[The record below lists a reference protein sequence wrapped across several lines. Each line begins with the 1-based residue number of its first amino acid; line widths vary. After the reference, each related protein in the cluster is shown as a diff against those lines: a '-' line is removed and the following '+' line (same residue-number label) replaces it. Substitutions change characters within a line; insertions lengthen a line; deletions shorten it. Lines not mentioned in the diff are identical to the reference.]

1 MSLIHVIL
9 RMIVCSCS
17 IIFLDNFFSV
27 FSFSVCKWH
36 FMSFWLRWPPSIL
49 DPSGFLAH
57 LLFACPFLYLS
68 ILELRHLLSTEFCS
82 CVDLFL
88 YLRKGNERNW
98 TLEYTCRCLQMSYP
112 QKVLER
118 FSPVDPL
125 LLLHAIKSDRGYNKS
140 SKSLAVTLHV
150 YIFLLLSSLFSLS
163 SPPYQRNPL
172 MSSPSIKK
180 SIFLLCS
187 GGRDCIG
194 CYYTRSN
201 ISQG

>member
-27 FSFSVCKWH
+27 FSFSVSKWH
-36 FMSFWLRWPPSIL
+36 FMSFWLRWPPNIL

-88 YLRKGNERNW
+88 YLRKGKERNW

-125 LLLHAIKSDRGYNKS
+125 LLLHEIKSDRGYNKS

-150 YIFLLLSSLFSLS
+150 YIHLSVTFFSIQFIFPTL
-163 SPPYQRNPL
+163 PKKPFNEY
-172 MSSPSIKK
+172 SI
-180 SIFLLCS
+180 
-187 GGRDCIG
+187 
-194 CYYTRSN
+194 Y
-201 ISQG
+201 